1 MNGWRRFALQY
12 GIFVILLVFMAILA
26 LLNPNFLTLQ
36 NLRNVGTQVAPLAVI
51 AVGTTLV
58 ILLAE
63 IDLSVGSV
71 AALCG
76 ALAAT
81 VLDAGGQGPGW
92 VALAL
97 LVGLASGALLGTVNG
112 ALSVFG
118 GIPSFIVTLGMLS
131 IARGLTLLV
140 TGGRPVFGLG
150 DGFGTLAYGGL
161 PGVPTPILLIVVIY
175 AVAAVWL
182 HRTQL
187 GRYLYAIGAN
197 MRAVELAGVAV
208 RRIKVGV
215 FALAGAL
222 AGLGGMMIA
231 ARLDSAQP
239 TAASAWELDAI
250 AAVVLGGTSLY
261 GGRGSVIRTL
271 AGAILLQ
278 FISNGLNLIGVPAYW
293 QQITKGGIIIL
304 ALLAERS
311 LRRGER

>member
-1 MNGWRRFALQY
+1 MSGWRRFALEY
-12 GIFVILLVFMAILA
+12 GIFIILLVFMAVLA
-26 LLNPNFLTLQ
+26 ALSPNFLTLG
-36 NLRNVGTQVAPLAVI
+36 NLRNIGTQIAALAVI

-76 ALAAT
+76 AVAAT
-81 VLDAGGQGPGW
+81 ILSAGDQSGGW
-92 VALAL
+92 VVLAL
-97 LVGLASGALLGTVNG
+97 LGGLGTGAFIGFING
-112 ALSVFG
+112 ALSVWG

-131 IARGLTLLV
+131 VGRGLTLLV
-140 TGGRPVFGLG
+140 TDGRPIFGLG
-150 DGFGTLAYGGL
+150 DSFSQIAYGSVF
-161 PGVPTPILLIVVIY
+161 GVAMPIILVVVLY
-175 AVAAVWL
+175 GVAALWL
-182 HRTQL
+182 HATQL

-197 MRAVELAGVAV
+197 PRAVELAGVGV
-208 RRIKVGV
+208 RRIKIGT

-222 AGLGGMMIA
+222 AGLGGVMIA
-231 ARLDSAQP
+231 SRLDSAQP
-239 TAASAWELDAI
+239 TAASGWELDAI

-278 FISNGLNLIGVPAYW
+278 FIANGLNLLDVQAYW

-304 ALLAERS
+304 ALLAERG
-311 LRRGER
+311 LRGGER